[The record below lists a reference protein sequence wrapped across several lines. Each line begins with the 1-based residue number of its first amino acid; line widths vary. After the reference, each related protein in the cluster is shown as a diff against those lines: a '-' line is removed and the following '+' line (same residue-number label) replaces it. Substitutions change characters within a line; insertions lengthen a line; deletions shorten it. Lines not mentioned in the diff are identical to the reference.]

1 MPGAESRFD
10 AAVDRA
16 VDGVRNPTL
25 DHVFYAL
32 SAAADHSKLWHGLA
46 WVRGL
51 ATGRT
56 DDARRMSTALGIES
70 FVTNVVVKSAIGRL
84 RPARPATDGP
94 LPYGMRVP
102 ITSSFPSGS
111 RHRGVHRGRLP
122 LRRRRPLAPLWYGL
136 AGSGRLQPGL
146 RAHAPRLRRRG
157 RRRVRA
163 RAGPGAAPGRGP
175 ALTWETRCR
184 RTADP
189 HDLANP
195 GARP

>member
-16 VDGVRNPTL
+16 VDGVRSPTL

-46 WVRGL
+46 WLRGF

-70 FVTNVVVKSAIGRL
+70 FVTNIVVKGAIGRV
-84 RPARPATDGP
+84 RPARPAVDGP

-102 ITSSFPSGS
+102 ITSSFPSG
-111 RHRGVHRGRLP
+111 HATAAFTAAVFLAEDDI
-122 LRRRRPLAPLWYGL
+122 LAPLWYGL
-136 AGSGRLQPGL
+136 AGAVAFSRVYVRMHHASDVVAGAAFGLVLGRV
-146 RAHAPRLRRRG
+146 LRRVVTSR
-157 RRRVRA
+157 
-163 RAGPGAAPGRGP
+163 
-175 ALTWETRCR
+175 
-184 RTADP
+184 
-189 HDLANP
+189 
-195 GARP
+195 